1 MWPELKKPQAQLQAC
16 SQQGR
21 GAPHLPDGGQPGRG
35 TPHFPDGVDGQRR
48 SSLPR
53 QLGGWAE
60 ALLTSQTTGWPG
72 RGAPHFPD
80 SWQPGKGAPHFPD
93 GAAAGQRHSSLPRRL
108 EAGQRRSSLPSQ
120 LGSRAEALLT
130 CQRVG
135 SPAKALLTS
144 QTGRPGR
151 GAPHLPVSW
160 AAGQRSS
167 LLPSQLGGR
176 REALLTSQT
185 GRRPGRGAP
194 HFHLPN
200 ALIPDI
206 LVQFLEKNKFP
217 VTYQGTEEVA
227 DQLNQTCF
235 LPIEPQK
242 LIPKPPLA
250 EWDTSLKA
258 GKINQDL
265 PAVFCVIVSRPFN
278 ILITVPGQLHFVNA
292 PVKMWH
298 PYLVTIIQI
307 LKVTPYLIKVFL
319 YIANYNKWRYNQ
331 TIAYICANHR
341 VLADQM

>member
-194 HFHLPN
+194 HFRCAHTDTASQGDARL
-200 ALIPDI
+200 AGA
-206 LVQFLEKNKFP
+206 EKSGWGWRLGP
-217 VTYQGTEEVA
+217 M
-227 DQLNQTCF
+227 QL
-235 LPIEPQK
+235 
-242 LIPKPPLA
+242 
-250 EWDTSLKA
+250 
-258 GKINQDL
+258 
-265 PAVFCVIVSRPFN
+265 R
-278 ILITVPGQLHFVNA
+278 
-292 PVKMWH
+292 
-298 PYLVTIIQI
+298 
-307 LKVTPYLIKVFL
+307 VFL
-319 YIANYNKWRYNQ
+319 HPAP
-331 TIAYICANHR
+331 AR
-341 VLADQM
+341 VRTFHPFIG